1 MVPSRGPQGSPQS
14 GSQSRLRSEHLTQAG
29 APFPV
34 STWMKDQPGREKKEE
49 VCAFAYGQ
57 SSVSH
62 CPPMACLP
70 LSSRRQAKPISLLS
84 ASGKREA
91 SQTPSLKRK
100 WRRIQARTCSLGSEL
115 KSVHCVHR
123 KLNQSLGTKAQDNVC
138 SPALTSRNR
147 GQWAFLW
154 APIMG
159 IVGVEGR
166 GWGSEVRDPG
176 SHLVRPGRSRPG
188 SGRSLR
194 QLPALNH
201 LGVQG
206 CLQPSTS
213 QRELLTSLP
222 SAVLTVSTAA
232 ALSSLFR
239 PEPLEA
245 PSTSLCVSLLL
256 CNPSGSPEGWD
267 EVTSGLLHPP
277 LTWVP

>member
-1 MVPSRGPQGSPQS
+1 MPSFMGR
-14 GSQSRLRSEHLTQAG
+14 
-29 APFPV
+29 APSATAHPWPV
-34 STWMKDQPGREKKEE
+34 
-49 VCAFAYGQ
+49 CL
-57 SSVSH
+57 
-62 CPPMACLP
+62 CPVASLP
-70 LSSRRQAKPISLLS
+70 LSHSSRPV
-84 ASGKREA
+84 GREA

-138 SPALTSRNR
+138 SPALTSRDR
-147 GQWAFLW
+147 GQWASLW
-154 APIMG
+154 APVMG

-166 GWGSEVRDPG
+166 GVGERSERPRQSLSKTRKV
-176 SHLVRPGRSRPG
+176 LVRPG

-194 QLPALNH
+194 QLVALNH

-222 SAVLTVSTAA
+222 PAVLTASTEA
-232 ALSSLFR
+232 ALASLFR

-245 PSTSLCVSLLL
+245 PSTSLRLTPAVRSFRK
-256 CNPSGSPEGWD
+256 SR
-267 EVTSGLLHPP
+267 GLE
-277 LTWVP
+277 